1 MGGTKVFVGQL
12 PYSKTEADIFSIFQS
27 VGRILEV
34 VLLRSPDTN
43 AKSGAAFVKYEH
55 PQHALAAVQTLDGFL
70 FPGSPRPISVSIAN
84 ERADTRLQQPQQP
97 LLPAP
102 TQPLKRRPQVP
113 MLTQTQT
120 QMPRPV
126 AQPTL
131 PTMYTQ
137 YAQVPA
143 APLVTAKRQL
153 DVDPME
159 NSVKLFVGLL
169 PFSKSEQDI
178 EELFSTCGPVS
189 EVHLLRDK
197 TGQKTGAAFV
207 RFPSAACL
215 PRALKL
221 SGYLFPGSTRA
232 IVVSVAGEGKRQRIS

>member
-1 MGGTKVFVGQL
+1 MQM
-12 PYSKTEADIFSIFQS
+12 QM
-27 VGRILEV
+27 
-34 VLLRSPDTN
+34 
-43 AKSGAAFVKYEH
+43 
-55 PQHALAAVQTLDGFL
+55 QM
-70 FPGSPRPISVSIAN
+70 
-84 ERADTRLQQPQQP
+84 RA
-97 LLPAP
+97 
-102 TQPLKRRPQVP
+102 
-113 MLTQTQT
+113 QT
-120 QMPRPV
+120 QMPPPV

-131 PTMYTQ
+131 RYMYAQ

-153 DVDPME
+153 EVDPME

-178 EELFSTCGPVS
+178 EELFGTCGVVS

-207 RFPSAACL
+207 RFSSAACL

-221 SGYLFPGSTRA
+221 SGYMFPGSTRA